1 MLPHSASAY
10 FHHLAHFT
18 VLFLAATYCWD
29 VLYVC
34 SYLPLLSFI
43 AAHLMIHSL
52 NPDLWKRDLVVI
64 GSVLFEY
71 SLAGYLGSK
80 RGKQEEG
87 RHFLS
92 DGFCFCF
99 MDFVSTFFGD
109 VQFFSA
115 SFDYVEDYLP
125 GLSGPWTYSKSRQT
139 RFGYRLS
146 LGSAICSFDHR
157 LSDLG
162 FGFSVFGFLLSDF
175 FFLSSILT
183 LGLVWILRDSL
194 WISPTELSPRRVKTA
209 VAPIFHTF
217 TIVIVDG

>member
-1 MLPHSASAY
+1 
-10 FHHLAHFT
+10 
-18 VLFLAATYCWD
+18 
-29 VLYVC
+29 
-34 SYLPLLSFI
+34 
-43 AAHLMIHSL
+43 
-52 NPDLWKRDLVVI
+52 
-64 GSVLFEY
+64 
-71 SLAGYLGSK
+71 
-80 RGKQEEG
+80 
-87 RHFLS
+87 
-92 DGFCFCF
+92 

-109 VQFFSA
+109 VQYFSA
-115 SFDYVEDYLP
+115 SFEDYLP

-162 FGFSVFGFLLSDF
+162 VRFFCFWFLAVGLSF
-175 FFLSSILT
+175 FVSSILT

-217 TIVIVDG
+217 TIVIVDR